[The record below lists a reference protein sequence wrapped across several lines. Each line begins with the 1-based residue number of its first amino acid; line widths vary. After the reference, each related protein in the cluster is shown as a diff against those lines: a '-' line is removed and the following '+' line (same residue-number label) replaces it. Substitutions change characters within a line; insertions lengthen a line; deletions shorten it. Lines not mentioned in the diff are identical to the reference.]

1 MENVNAVYEDVEI
14 RVGSSLSDE
23 EEEGTEK
30 VDAVGRVLEGDK
42 WVPRDNTKFK
52 KVWMSAEPLTDW
64 KSYQNWL
71 LRAVQQVKILAVKPI
86 MILRHRQKS
95 DGGSTDQSSPLGM
108 RGLTS
113 NLLIFDVDCVYL

>member
-42 WVPRDNTKFK
+42 GVPRDNTKFK
-52 KVWMSAEPLTDW
+52 KVWMSAEPLAYW

-71 LRAVQQVKILAVKPI
+71 LRAVQQVKMLAVKPI
-86 MILRHRQKS
+86 MILRQRQKS
-95 DGGSTDQSSPLGM
+95 DGGSTDQPSPLGM